1 MVVVVEAVTGA
12 GPGPTGV
19 VEAAPAAARASE
31 AGVLVVVAGAV
42 EVGEAAPPLGLSP
55 AEDIAESRR
64 CVFEGDSV
72 DTNKRT
78 GKLRLTKSDDSHKHK
93 KVNLQLPS
101 EVRESLFL
109 VGDLLLLL
117 MCVGVGGK
125 DWEGEG
131 CSAG

>member
-42 EVGEAAPPLGLSP
+42 EVGEAAPPLGPLSP

-72 DTNKRT
+72 DKQKN
-78 GKLRLTKSDDSHKHK
+78 G
-93 KVNLQLPS
+93 
-101 EVRESLFL
+101 
-109 VGDLLLLL
+109 
-117 MCVGVGGK
+117 
-125 DWEGEG
+125 
-131 CSAG
+131 